1 MATHKAKEQ
10 AKDVE
15 SLLEKTP
22 LRDKDAHQELQMQL
36 CGLPVQ
42 VVAGAAYCAGAGSIP
57 APYGQASSPLLFDR
71 RQCSSA
77 VLINYVASARLHSLA
92 ARCLIGAHRHTVNCY
107 SE

>member
-42 VVAGAAYCAGAGSIP
+42 VVAGAAYCAGACSLP
-57 APYGQASSPLLFDR
+57 APCGKASSTLLLI
-71 RQCSSA
+71 STGVA
-77 VLINYVASARLHSLA
+77 VL
-92 ARCLIGAHRHTVNCY
+92 C
-107 SE
+107 

>member
-1 MATHKAKEQ
+1 MGAAMATHKAKEQ

-42 VVAGAAYCAGAGSIP
+42 VVAGAAYCAGTCFLP
-57 APYGQASSPLLFDR
+57 AHPA
-71 RQCSSA
+71 A
-77 VLINYVASARLHSLA
+77 KHLISMP
-92 ARCLIGAHRHTVNCY
+92 C
-107 SE
+107 

>member
-42 VVAGAAYCAGAGSIP
+42 IVAGAAYCGGACSHP
-57 APYGQASSPLLFDR
+57 AHPVAKINMPILLLR
-71 RQCSSA
+71 IRA
-77 VLINYVASARLHSLA
+77 
-92 ARCLIGAHRHTVNCY
+92 TVTC
-107 SE
+107 